1 MYKLASVYTLP
12 ENRAL
17 LESLKGGIEMTERT
31 PTTEEKGKVS
41 AQPAT
46 APAKKKR
53 SKKETILN
61 FLMYGWIFILMLII
75 GMIILISSL
84 VSRC

>member
-1 MYKLASVYTLP
+1 MIDK
-12 ENRAL
+12 
-17 LESLKGGIEMTERT
+17 

-61 FLMYGWIFILMLII
+61 ILMYGWIFILMFIV
-75 GMIILISSL
+75 GMIILISVL
-84 VSRC
+84 VNKCSAT